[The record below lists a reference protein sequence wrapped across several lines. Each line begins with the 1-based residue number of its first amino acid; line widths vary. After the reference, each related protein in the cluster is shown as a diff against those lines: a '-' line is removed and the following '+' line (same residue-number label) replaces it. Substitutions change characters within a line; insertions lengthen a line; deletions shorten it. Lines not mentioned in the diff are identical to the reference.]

1 MALRDGVLLLD
12 KPAGPTSFQTVAIAR
27 GVLRAAWGGPRPRV
41 GHAGSLDPL
50 ATGLLVV
57 MVGAATRLSPWL
69 MGLDKTYHLTARFG
83 VGTDTLDA
91 DGAVTGRLPVACG
104 PEALAAALARF
115 RGGIDQVP
123 PAYSALK
130 RDGERL
136 YKLARQGRE
145 LPELAPRRVQI
156 DRLELLATRWG
167 VTPDRGDTSPGSAS
181 SAVSSEADAGPPLSP
196 DDLIHEADLVVDCT
210 SGTYVRA
217 LVRDLAAALGTLGH
231 VRRLR
236 RERVGPF
243 VVTDAVPPDAL
254 RDAAA
259 LAGGLRAPAAGIA
272 HLPEMRLRADEARA
286 VRHGAAPEPAW
297 LARLG
302 RAPWEDPKSGDQFF
316 TLLDETGELAAVVTR
331 RATGGTLRLA
341 AVFAAPGAPDRGGA
355 A

>member
-69 MGLDKTYHLTARFG
+69 MGLDKTYRLTARFG

-91 DGAVTGRLPVACG
+91 DGAVTGQLPVEHG
-104 PEALAAALARF
+104 PAALDAALDCF
-115 RGGIDQVP
+115 RGGIAQVP

-145 LPELAPRRVQI
+145 LPELAPRAVRI

-167 VTPDRGDTSPGSAS
+167 VAPDP
-181 SAVSSEADAGPPLSP
+181 ADATAEPASAPDSGAAGAGLPPP
-196 DDLIHEADLVVDCT
+196 TDRLIYEADLVVDCS

-243 VVTDAVPPDAL
+243 AVADAVPSDAL

-259 LAGGLRAPAAGIA
+259 LSGGLRAPAAGVA
-272 HLPEMRLRADEARA
+272 HLPAARLRADEARA
-286 VRHGAAPEPAW
+286 VRHGATPEPAW

-302 RAPWEDPKSGDQFF
+302 RAPWEDPQSGDQFF
-316 TLLDETGELAAVVTR
+316 TLLDESGGLAAVVTR
-331 RATGGTLRLA
+331 RAAGGALRLA
-341 AVFAAPGAPDRGGA
+341 AVFAAPAAPDAEGA

>member
-27 GVLRAAWGGPRPRV
+27 GALGALWGGPRPRV

-57 MVGAATRLSPWL
+57 MVGTATRLSPWL
-69 MGLDKTYHLTARFG
+69 MGLDKTYRLTARFG

-91 DGAVTGRLPVACG
+91 DGEVTGRLPVACG
-104 PEALAAALARF
+104 PEALRDALARF
-115 RGGIDQVP
+115 HGPLDQVP

-130 RDGERL
+130 RDGERM

-145 LPELAPRRVQI
+145 LPELAPRPVRI

-167 VTPDRGDTSPGSAS
+167 APPDLAG
-181 SAVSSEADAGPPLSP
+181 AGPEGTPP
-196 DDLIHEADLVVDCT
+196 DGPVHEADLLVDCT
-210 SGTYVRA
+210 SGTYVRS

-243 VVTDAVPPDAL
+243 DVADAVPPEAL
-254 RDAAA
+254 RDGAA
-259 LAGGLRAPAAGIA
+259 LAGGLRAPAAGVA
-272 HLPEMRLRADEARA
+272 HLPEVRLRADEARA

-302 RAPWEDPKSGDQFF
+302 RAPWEDPKTGDAFF
-316 TLLDETGELAAVVTR
+316 TLLDEAGALAAIATR
-331 RATGGTLRLA
+331 RAAGGPLRLA
-341 AVFAAPGAPDRGGA
+341 AVFAAPEAPDREGA

>member
-50 ATGLLVV
+50 ATGLLLV

-69 MGLDKTYHLTARFG
+69 MGLDKTYLLTARFG

-91 DGAVTGRLPVACG
+91 DGAVTGRLPVDRG
-104 PEALAAALARF
+104 PEALTAALARF

-136 YKLARQGRE
+136 YKLAREGRE
-145 LPELAPRRVQI
+145 LPELTPRRVRI
-156 DRLELLATRWG
+156 DRLDLLATRWG
-167 VTPDRGDTSPGSAS
+167 VTPDRVDAPPAPALP
-181 SAVSSEADAGPPLSP
+181 AVSAEMDAGLPRPS
-196 DDLIHEADLVVDCT
+196 DCLIYEADLVVDCT

-217 LVRDLAAALGTLGH
+217 LVRDLAAFLGTLGH

-259 LAGGLRAPAAGIA
+259 LVGGLRAPAAGIA
-272 HLPEMRLRADEARA
+272 HLPEVRLRVEEARA

-316 TLLDETGELAAVVTR
+316 TLLDEAGELAAVVTR
-331 RATGGTLRLA
+331 RASGGALRLA
-341 AVFAAPGAPDRGGA
+341 AVFAAAGAPDRGRA